1 MYTGPKRF
9 FCVIIFFTICA
20 FRADCVYNADTLS
33 AVSIIDGGD
42 IVLYDLYSQNKD
54 NDEGP
59 VYARM
64 FLERADTASTDI
76 RIAEVWD
83 YMGRWYESQTKTND
97 AIDALE
103 KARKIYRFNSDI
115 HMAAIEELKLAGLY
129 LKNDMYHKTLDYVLK
144 AQEVLIKEK
153 DIPHILDCYNILGIV
168 YYVCMEYDQAKQYFD
183 IFASGARNISDTSR
197 MISAMNN
204 AARLA
209 NTVHDTVMTNKLI
222 QEATTLCAEQGD
234 SVKLGKLYLNFF
246 EAYIDNGDVDK
257 AERYLHLAKP
267 LIKTDGD
274 KGEYY
279 MKLGYITS
287 LVGKRQKAI
296 ACLNKALDYLKAGE
310 FKNEK
315 QYCFNLLH
323 RLYAAENDWED
334 AYKALNG
341 YYMIDDSREN
351 NEIILEL
358 FRYQSDL
365 EASKTEE
372 KLKESRNRMTI
383 IFISGVGILLI
394 GGIYLIMNVKK
405 RKLKVEHFKSEL
417 ANQEKMLEMK
427 KLQQYYIDKM
437 AEDTVDKLIRLKA
450 DIKDVSVKNK
460 VNQICRNLVQSKVD
474 DDKWKEVSQF
484 IPEYNS
490 EFYHNLIREFPDL
503 TINERRLCTLLNKN
517 MTTKEIS
524 EITKQSLQSINTA
537 RGRLRAKL
545 GLTDSKITL
554 QEFLSRYN

>member
-9 FCVIIFFTICA
+9 FCVIMFFTICA

-42 IVLYDLYSQNKD
+42 IILYDLYSQNKD

-129 LKNDMYHKTLDYVLK
+129 IKNDMYHKTLDYVLK

-168 YYVCMEYDQAKQYFD
+168 YYVCMEYDKAKQYFD
-183 IFASGARNISDTSR
+183 IFASGARNINDTSR

-372 KLKESRNRMTI
+372 KLKEGRNRMTI